1 MLEWRS
7 LLRAQEVWQKEICY
21 AQNSI
26 MSNSEKF
33 RQFGL
38 SIWSIGNRKTVFL
51 IMAVILLG
59 GYFAYTSMPK
69 ENFPELQI
77 PEIYIGIAKPG
88 SSPQYMADKIIRP
101 IEKELAT
108 LKRVDEIN
116 SDGIHGYATIRV
128 KFDFSVNVQQALQKV
143 KDAVDKARSKADF
156 PELQVEPNIFELDP
170 SQMPIMNIN
179 LRGDNPRQLKETAEL
194 LEDLIE
200 DLPEINAVD
209 IRGIQKEEMRIEV
222 DRIKAE
228 ASGVS
233 LTDIENAIKSE
244 HQSIPGGEILM
255 DGMRKNIE
263 INGEFKDADE
273 LKRVIVKQDDY
284 LPVYLEDVAHVYFG
298 SGEATSY
305 AREFSESV
313 VMLDVKKQG
322 GKNLL
327 EAADKID
334 SILVYARNEG
344 LIPSSVKLS
353 VTNNQSNQT
362 RDMVSDLEN
371 SIIFGVLL
379 VVFVLLFFLGLR
391 NALFVGVAIPLS
403 MLMSFMILDA
413 MGVSLNVMVLFSL
426 VLALGML
433 VDNGIVVVENIYRY
447 MDEGMESFAAA
458 RRGVS
463 EVAWPIIAST
473 ATTLAAFIP
482 LMLWPGIMGEFMKYL
497 PITLMIVLGSSLFV
511 ALVINPVLTALYMKV
526 EAVNPDKKKA
536 VITALIFAALGALL
550 LFASF
555 TGMGNFMLLIGIMIV
570 LNVFVLLPMT
580 VRFQEGFL
588 PRIERAYE
596 RFLKVALKG
605 YRPLGLVV
613 GTFVLLILSFV
624 LIGVFQPKVEFFP
637 VNQPN
642 FVNLFISHPI
652 GTDIET
658 TNQTAME
665 VEQELYRVLKPY
677 LDRDANQSDPEKK
690 IIQSI
695 ITQVGQGAGGD
706 NEVSLGSSPHKAKV
720 VVNFAD
726 FKYRGD
732 VVTGDILKL
741 IQEELP
747 RNFTADIEILAV
759 KNEDGPPQ
767 KDPIY
772 IEVTGKLDY
781 QEIIEEAYKIRA
793 FLERRNVEGVEKL
806 KMNVEANR
814 PEIPLVVDREQVRKL
829 SSSTMAVGMAIRTA
843 LLGNNVA
850 TYSLGEDSYDI
861 VVRFNEENRNDLNA
875 LLDQRLNFRN
885 NMGQLLSI
893 PIRSVVL
900 PPVESVSYS
909 AVSRKNQ
916 IPMVVISSKNTEG
929 YNANEVVDQMRLVME
944 DYEREVGLPDGI
956 SYRFAGQQDEQE
968 KEMAFLSKALLIAVF
983 LILIIIVT
991 QFNSY
996 SAPVIILLSV
1006 VFSLVGVFLGLVL
1019 SGMSFVIMM
1028 TMIGIISLAG
1038 VVVNN
1043 AIVLID
1049 YTNLL
1054 RKDKREERKLTEF
1067 DQLSYDDVLDLTIKG
1082 GRTRLRPVLLTAITT
1097 ILGLIPLAIG
1107 FNIDFSGLLLRYE
1120 PNIYFGGDNNIFFA
1134 PMSWTIIFGL
1144 TFATFLTLVVVP
1156 ALYLNFFNL
1165 KNWIYRKAG
1174 WKMRSDI

>member
-1 MLEWRS
+1 M
-7 LLRAQEVWQKEICY
+7 LRAQEVWQKEICY